1 MENKNVR
8 ELDEMTYTEI
18 FERYSDGLER
28 INNQFTNEF
37 IKISRRFVY
46 EMSLAGLLIGVC
58 IGIVVGL
65 FI

>member
-8 ELDEMTYTEI
+8 ELDEMTYAEI

-46 EMSLAGLLIGVC
+46 KMSLAGLLVGIC
-58 IGIVVGL
+58 IGIVVGI